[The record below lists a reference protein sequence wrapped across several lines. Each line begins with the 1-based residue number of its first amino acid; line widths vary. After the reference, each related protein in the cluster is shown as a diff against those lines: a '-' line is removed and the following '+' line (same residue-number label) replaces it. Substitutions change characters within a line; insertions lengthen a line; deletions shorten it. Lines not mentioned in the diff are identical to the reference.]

1 MLRKKLG
8 AWYLAQARDLPWRRT
23 TDPYAIMVSEFMLQ
37 QTTVTAV
44 IPYYQRWMERF
55 PTPASLAAAAE
66 EEVLHLWQGLGYYS
80 RARNLHRAAQYVCE
94 HHGGKLP
101 EDPALIRALP
111 GVGDY
116 TAAAIQAFAWDRPT
130 AVIDANIARVLARL
144 NNWQAPIDDTAGKL
158 ALQEF
163 SLALQPKGKGGRV
176 HNSSLMELGALIC
189 VSGNPRCLACPVS
202 DLCRATAPAELPRK
216 RPKALTLEVRERR
229 AVFHAG
235 DRIWLHQSQGP
246 RWKGLWI
253 LPETEASGRAVHIE
267 NYTITRYRVEMHLIP
282 TAQPPPETQPFT
294 INALPPMPS
303 PHRRAV
309 AALVANGH
317 IKQQ

>member
-1 MLRKKLG
+1 
-8 AWYLAQARDLPWRRT
+8 
-23 TDPYAIMVSEFMLQ
+23 MVSEFMLQ

-44 IPYYQRWMERF
+44 MPYYQRWMERF
-55 PTPASLAAAAE
+55 PTPAALAAADE
-66 EEVLHLWQGLGYYS
+66 QDVMHLWQGLGYYS
-80 RARNLHRAAQYVCE
+80 RARNLLKAARFVCE
-94 HHGGKLP
+94 HHEGKLP
-101 EDPALIRALP
+101 EKAEDIRALP

-144 NNWQAPIDDTAGKL
+144 NNWQAPIDDAAGKL
-158 ALQEF
+158 ALLEF
-163 SLALQPKGKGGRV
+163 SRALQPKTQGGRL

-189 VSGNPRCLACPVS
+189 VSGTPRCLACPVNA
-202 DLCRATAPAELPRK
+202 LCRATSPAELPRK
-216 RPKALTLEVRERR
+216 RPKASTQEVRERR
-229 AVFHAG
+229 AFFAEG

-246 RWKGLWI
+246 RWRGLWI
-253 LPETEASGRAVHIE
+253 IPETEASGRGVHIE

-282 TAQPPPETQPFT
+282 VSTPPIETQPFPFT
-294 INALPPMPS
+294 SLPPMPS

-309 AALVANGH
+309 AALMAKGH